1 MASAILASAQN
12 SLPTELV
19 LLIVEQLADDKEALC
34 TLAQTCRALQHVAEE
49 HLYRR
54 IELFTVRD
62 LHNII
67 NAFSCRPER
76 FRAVHTLKLQYQYDE
91 KDLDDSFDTRRTFNE
106 CIAHMPNLREW
117 HIESPYDNCNWDK
130 GLGPHQWVEGDMRRF
145 RAALENACTEGL
157 VEAERIQAERR
168 LGRDVDRT
176 VGLALLES
184 LTIHSHGE
192 DSDFWDLG
200 DFHCLFRHPTLR
212 YLHVSCVSLTEAL
225 PALQSH
231 SRPTPLT
238 TLVFDEC
245 ELTPASL
252 ADILRVPAKLKHLTL
267 GENVWNTRRSKR
279 IMPRLNKDMGASL
292 DALAF
297 VKHSLESLTHHDP
310 SWKLDFDTHKARRV
324 SPPGDG
330 MRDFHALRYLQCET
344 TSFLHQAIIMN
355 HEVAPPNLETLRLA
369 RHWHDDV
376 DFFEHLPEIEPYLAL
391 PSLTTLELMQSAYC
405 GHRFATE
412 NYICDPEYVRARHA
426 YAFKL
431 HQAGINLMVLIEL
444 HKAYNLIPPYLYG
457 EEIPITDIVYDAEE
471 IGFSHRNAVEKF
483 PDAYP
488 EEAADGAEEH
498 RGIEDPA
505 GLPTP
510 LSKGPDTPAY
520 EPLTDRLSESS
531 ISFYKS
537 DTRIIL
543 TLLKARF
550 TWNRVPAPMLD
561 EDGEPFEFEMD
572 TDDDDY
578 DEEFMDFEVDDDDM
592 NVVFHELNG
601 QLYVEIYESETEEE
615 DSEDEAE
622 DAAAGGTHDELD

>member
-1 MASAILASAQN
+1 
-12 SLPTELV
+12 
-19 LLIVEQLADDKEALC
+19 
-34 TLAQTCRALQHVAEE
+34 
-49 HLYRR
+49 
-54 IELFTVRD
+54 
-62 LHNII
+62 
-67 NAFSCRPER
+67 
-76 FRAVHTLKLQYQYDE
+76 
-91 KDLDDSFDTRRTFNE
+91 
-106 CIAHMPNLREW
+106 
-117 HIESPYDNCNWDK
+117 
-130 GLGPHQWVEGDMRRF
+130 
-145 RAALENACTEGL
+145 
-157 VEAERIQAERR
+157 
-168 LGRDVDRT
+168 
-176 VGLALLES
+176 
-184 LTIHSHGE
+184 
-192 DSDFWDLG
+192 
-200 DFHCLFRHPTLR
+200 
-212 YLHVSCVSLTEAL
+212 
-225 PALQSH
+225 
-231 SRPTPLT
+231 
-238 TLVFDEC
+238 
-245 ELTPASL
+245 
-252 ADILRVPAKLKHLTL
+252 
-267 GENVWNTRRSKR
+267 
-279 IMPRLNKDMGASL
+279 
-292 DALAF
+292 
-297 VKHSLESLTHHDP
+297 
-310 SWKLDFDTHKARRV
+310 
-324 SPPGDG
+324 
-330 MRDFHALRYLQCET
+330 
-344 TSFLHQAIIMN
+344 
-355 HEVAPPNLETLRLA
+355 LRLA